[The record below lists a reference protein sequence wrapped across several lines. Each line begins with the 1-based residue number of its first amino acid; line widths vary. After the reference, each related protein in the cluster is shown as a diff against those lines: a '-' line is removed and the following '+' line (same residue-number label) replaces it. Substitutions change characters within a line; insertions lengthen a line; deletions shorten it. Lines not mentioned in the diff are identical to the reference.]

1 MVIIED
7 TRQQKGMHEV
17 KHKHFEADGVS
28 LIRCKLPF
36 GDYAPPP
43 KVAIDT
49 KKGLEEICGNI
60 CGTSAEHQRFKRECI
75 AARDAGCKLII
86 LVENEDGIT
95 DITQVHT
102 WINPRVVQYPN
113 CAQGTQLQKAMQ
125 TMSSRYGVTFLFCN
139 YEETAGIIEKIISDG
154 HY

>member
-7 TRQQKGMHEV
+7 SRQQKDKHNIKHE
-17 KHKHFEADGVS
+17 HFTDDGVI

-60 CGTSAEHQRFKRECI
+60 CGASAEHQRFKRECI
-75 AARDAGCKLII
+75 AARDAGCHLYI
-86 LVENEDGIT
+86 LVENTYGIS
-95 DITQVHT
+95 DLNEVHE
-102 WINPRVVQYPN
+102 WVNPRVAQYPN
-113 CAQGTQLQKAMQ
+113 CTQGPQLQKAMR
-125 TMSSRYGVTFLFCN
+125 TMSERYGVTFLFCN
-139 YEETAGIIEKIISDG
+139 PKDSAKIIERIIENGS
-154 HY
+154 